1 MHSKVKRLVGVWMV
15 VLLSVTSVDA
25 AAGLPLID
33 AVRDRDIVAVRALLQ
48 QGADVNAPQA
58 DGATALHWAAH
69 WDDLATADLLIRAGA
84 NVNAANDLG
93 FTPLW
98 LACSNGNAGMV
109 EKLLAAG
116 ANPNAARSTGETA
129 IMTCARPGSLGA
141 VTALLAHGAN
151 VNVRESVHGQTALM
165 WAVANRHPDVV
176 RTLIA
181 HGANIH
187 TRSKVRRVVVN
198 LGGSRG
204 GAGSRE
210 KNAAE
215 VEQGGSTP
223 LLFAARSGD
232 LESAKLL
239 VAAGANVHDT
249 APDGNSVLV
258 VAAHSG
264 HGSVA
269 AFLLDKNADANAAGA
284 GYTALH
290 AAVLRGDLR
299 DRGPCC
305 PAIWLKN
312 PGSGLALVT
321 ALVAHGANPNVRFTK
336 GTPVRR
342 WSHDFVLHVAWLGA
356 TPFWLAARFLEV
368 DMMRLLG
375 ANGAD
380 PRVPSNNGT
389 TPLMVAAGLN
399 HTRARGTV
407 AFVRDRRDFSAHNN
421 LPLEIAA
428 IIPEEEERLA
438 LEAVTLAVELG
449 ADVNAVN
456 QAGDTALHGAAS
468 LGMDTVVRFLADS
481 GANLNVKNESGR
493 TPLAMA
499 PREAARQSTA
509 TLLRGLGANE

>member
-1 MHSKVKRLVGVWMV
+1 MRSKVKRLVGVWMI
-15 VLLSVTSVDA
+15 VLLSVTGVDT
-25 AAGLPLID
+25 AGDLPLVD
-33 AVRDRDIVAVRALLQ
+33 AVRDRDIDAVRALLQ
-48 QGADVNAPQA
+48 QGVDVNAPQA

-69 WDDLATADLLIRAGA
+69 WDALEAADLLIRAGA
-84 NVNAANDLG
+84 DVNAANDLG
-93 FTPLW
+93 VTPLW

-109 EKLLAAG
+109 ETLLASG
-116 ANPNAARSTGETA
+116 ASPNATRSTGETA
-129 IMTCARPGSLGA
+129 LMTCARPGSLGA

-151 VNVRESVHGQTALM
+151 VNARENMRGQTALM
-165 WAVANRHPDVV
+165 WAVANRHPDVARALV
-176 RTLIA
+176 A
-181 HGANIH
+181 HGADIH
-187 TRSKVRRVVVN
+187 ARSGVRRVVVN

-210 KNAAE
+210 RNAAE
-215 VEQGGSTP
+215 VEQGGNTP

-232 LESAKLL
+232 LESARLL
-239 VAAGANVHDT
+239 VTAGANVNDA

-269 AFLLDKNADANAAGA
+269 DFLLDQDADPNAAGA

-305 PAIWLKN
+305 PATWVKN
-312 PGSGLALVT
+312 PGAGVALVT

-356 TPFWLAARFLEV
+356 TPFWLAAKFLEV
-368 DMMRLLG
+368 DMMRVLG

-380 PRVPSNNGT
+380 PRVPSQDGT

-399 HTRARGTV
+399 YARARGTV
-407 AFVRDRRDFSAHNN
+407 AFVRDRRDFSAHNH
-421 LPLEIAA
+421 LPLEVAM

-438 LEAVTLAVELG
+438 LEAVTLAVEQG

-456 QAGDTALHGAAS
+456 QAGDTALHAAAS
-468 LGMDTVVRFLADS
+468 LGMNTVVQFLADS
-481 GANLNVKNESGR
+481 GANLNVKNER
-493 TPLAMA
+493 EQTPLAVS

-509 TLLRGLGANE
+509 ALLRALGAQE

>member
-1 MHSKVKRLVGVWMV
+1 MRSKVKRLVRVGTV
-15 VLLSVTSVDA
+15 VLLSVAGVDA
-25 AAGLPLID
+25 AEDLPLVD

-48 QGADVNAPQA
+48 QGVDVNAPQA

-69 WDDLATADLLIRAGA
+69 WDDLETADLLLHAGA
-84 NVNAANDLG
+84 DVDAANDLG
-93 FTPLW
+93 VTPLW

-109 EKLLAAG
+109 ERLLASG

-129 IMTCARPGSLGA
+129 LMTCARPGSLGA

-151 VNVRESVHGQTALM
+151 VNAREGLHGQTALM

-176 RTLIA
+176 RALVA
-181 HGANIH
+181 HGADIH
-187 TRSKVRRVVVN
+187 ARSEVRRVVVN

-204 GAGSRE
+204 GGGSRE
-210 KNAAE
+210 RNAAE
-215 VEQGGSTP
+215 VEQGGNTP

-239 VAAGANVHDT
+239 VAAGADVNGA

-264 HGSVA
+264 HGPLA
-269 AFLLDKNADANAAGA
+269 AFLLDNDADPNAAGA

-305 PAIWLKN
+305 PATWLKS

-368 DMMRLLG
+368 DMMRVLA
-375 ANGAD
+375 ANGAN
-380 PRVPSNNGT
+380 PRVPSHDGT
-389 TPLMVAAGLN
+389 TPLMAAAGLDY
-399 HTRARGTV
+399 TRARGTV
-407 AFVRDRRDFSAHNN
+407 AFVRDRRDFSAHND
-421 LPLEIAA
+421 LPLEVAA
-428 IIPEEEERLA
+428 IIPEAEARLA
-438 LEAVTLAVELG
+438 LEAVTLAVEQG
-449 ADVNAVN
+449 ANVNAAN
-456 QAGDTALHGAAS
+456 QAGDTALHAAAS
-468 LGMDTVVRFLADS
+468 VGMNTVVQFLADS

-493 TPLAMA
+493 TPLAVA
-499 PREAARQSTA
+499 PRGAARQSTA
-509 TLLRGLGANE
+509 VLLRSLGATE